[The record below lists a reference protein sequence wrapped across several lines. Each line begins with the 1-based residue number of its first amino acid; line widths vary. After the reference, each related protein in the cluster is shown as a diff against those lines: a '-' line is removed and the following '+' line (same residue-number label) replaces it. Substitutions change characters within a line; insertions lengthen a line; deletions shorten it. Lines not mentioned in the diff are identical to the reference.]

1 MKFKLNNAFFS
12 ILLLIAIPLVIALF
26 IDNEY
31 KVENE
36 ILIQQPKAVV
46 FTYVKSLRNQDKFS
60 KWANIDPNIKKTYSG
75 TDRREV
81 LFLHGKVITPK

>member
-1 MKFKLNNAFFS
+1 M
-12 ILLLIAIPLVIALF
+12 VIALF

-31 KVENE
+31 KVKNE

-46 FTYVKSLRNQDKFS
+46 FTYVKSSRNQYKFS

>member
-1 MKFKLNNAFFS
+1 MKFELKNAFFS
-12 ILLLIAIPLVIALF
+12 ILLLISIPLVIALF

-36 ILIQQPKAVV
+36 ILIQQPKAFV
-46 FTYVKSLRNQDKFS
+46 FTYVKSLRNQYKFS

>member
-1 MKFKLNNAFFS
+1 MKFELKNAFFS
-12 ILLLIAIPLVIALF
+12 ILLLISIPLVIALF
-26 IDNEY
+26 INNEY

-36 ILIQQPKAVV
+36 ILIQQPKAFV
-46 FTYVKSLRNQDKFS
+46 FTYVKSLRNQYKFS